1 MRAWYYATMIL
12 GQLLKTALKML
23 RNLVWVGII
32 LLCLSA
38 SSVPLRDPVENVR
51 RFTRQLEFE
60 FVGWT
65 LDALWSKIEQFSV
78 SATARMSEE
87 SRKEFVVEYFD
98 LLRESQQLQR
108 QVESIVGDPDEA
120 AQKGVLADLQEQLK
134 STQRTLIE
142 RQPLVESILQ
152 QQATFVLAEFGL
164 GLGGRIIPPLAFEF
178 TPLPLTLIVSPRE
191 IIQQDANI
199 PLDASLELSEKISLE
214 EQVDRALNV
223 SSLVTN
229 IGGIGTYP
237 TMVLESSSIAW
248 VIDTVIHEWAHN
260 YLTLR
265 PLGLNYLK
273 NSDLRTMN
281 ETTASIIGREVAR
294 QVLLRYYPDFVP
306 EPAEPSSEQPPED
319 PEAFNFRDEM
329 HETRITAD
337 RLLAEGQIEQAEQY
351 MQERRQFIW
360 DNGYRIRKLN
370 QAYFAFHGAYADV
383 PGGAAGDDP
392 VGNAVRELWD
402 RIETPAE
409 FLWTMSWMSDFSD
422 LQEELHDG
430 ATRP

>member
-1 MRAWYYATMIL
+1 VAP
-12 GQLLKTALKML
+12 QSLKSALNML
-23 RNLVWVGII
+23 RNLLLVGII
-32 LLCLSA
+32 VLCLSA
-38 SSVPLRDPVENVR
+38 SSVPLRDPAENVR

-78 SATARMSEE
+78 SATARMSEQN
-87 SRKEFVVEYFD
+87 RKEFVVEYFD
-98 LLRESQQLQR
+98 LLRESQQLHR
-108 QVESIVGDPDEA
+108 QVESIVGGQDEA
-120 AQKGVLADLQEQLK
+120 AQKGVLSDLQEQLK
-134 STQRTLIE
+134 LTQRTLIE

-152 QQATFVLAEFGL
+152 QQATYVLAELGF
-164 GLGGRIIPPLAFEF
+164 GLGGRITPPLVFEF

-191 IIQQDANI
+191 VISQDANI
-199 PLDASLELSEKISLE
+199 PLEANLELSEKISLE

-223 SSLVTN
+223 SSLVVN

-294 QVLLRYYPDFVP
+294 QVLLHYYPAFVP
-306 EPAEPSSEQPPED
+306 EPVEPSSEQPPED
-319 PEAFNFRDEM
+319 PEAFIFRAEM
-329 HETRITAD
+329 HETRITVD
-337 RLLAEGQIEQAEQY
+337 RLLAEGQIEKAEQY

-383 PGGAAGDDP
+383 PGGAAGDNP
-392 VGNAVRELWD
+392 VGDAVRKLWD
-402 RIETPAE
+402 RIESPAE
-409 FLWTMSWMSDFSD
+409 FLWTMSWMSNFSD
-422 LQEELHDG
+422 LQEEIHDG

>member
-1 MRAWYYATMIL
+1 MIL
-12 GQLLKTALKML
+12 GQLLKSAINIV
-23 RNLVWVGII
+23 RNLLWIAII

-38 SSVPLRDPVENVR
+38 SSVPFRDPVDNVR

-65 LDALWSKIEQFSV
+65 LDALWSKIEQFSI

-98 LLRESQQLQR
+98 LLRESQQLKH
-108 QVESIVGDPDEA
+108 QVESMVGDPDEA
-120 AQKGVLADLQEQLK
+120 AQKGVLSDLQEQLNL
-134 STQRTLIE
+134 TQRTLME

-152 QQATFVLAEFGL
+152 QQATFILAELGF
-164 GLGGRIIPPLAFEF
+164 GLGGRIFPPLAFEF

-191 IIQQDANI
+191 VIQQDANI
-199 PLDASLELSEKISLE
+199 PLDANMELSDKISLE
-214 EQVDRALNV
+214 EQVDRNLNV
-223 SSLVTN
+223 SSLVVN

-294 QVLLRYYPDFVP
+294 QVLLRYYPGFVP
-306 EPAEPSSEQPPED
+306 EPVEPSSEQPPED
-319 PEAFNFRDEM
+319 PEAFNFRAEM

-351 MQERRQFIW
+351 MQAQRQYIW

-392 VGNAVRELWD
+392 VGDAVRALWD
-402 RIETPAE
+402 RIESPAE
-409 FLWTMSWMSDFSD
+409 FLWTMSWMSNFSD
-422 LQEELHDG
+422 LQEEIHDG
-430 ATRP
+430 VTRP

>member
-134 STQRTLIE
+134 STQSTLIE

>member
-1 MRAWYYATMIL
+1 MIL
-12 GQLLKTALKML
+12 GQLLKSALNIL
-23 RNLVWVGII
+23 RNLLWIGII

-65 LDALWSKIEQFSV
+65 FDALWSKIEQFSV

-87 SRKEFVVEYFD
+87 SRQEFVVEYFD
-98 LLRESQQLQR
+98 LLRESKQLQR
-108 QVESIVGDPDEA
+108 QVESIGGDPDEA
-120 AQKGVLADLQEQLK
+120 AQQGVLSDLQEKLK
-134 STQRTLIE
+134 LAQRTLIE

-152 QQATFVLAEFGL
+152 QQATFVLAESGF

-191 IIQQDANI
+191 VIQQDANI
-199 PLDASLELSEKISLE
+199 PLDANMELSEKISLE
-214 EQVDRALNV
+214 EQIDRALNA
-223 SSLVTN
+223 SSLVVN

-237 TMVLESSSIAW
+237 TMVLESSFIAW

-273 NSDLRTMN
+273 NSDTRTMN

-294 QVLLRYYPDFVP
+294 QVLVRYYPDFVP
-306 EPAEPSSEQPPED
+306 EPVEPISEQPPED
-319 PEAFNFRDEM
+319 PQAFNFRAEM

-337 RLLAEGQIEQAEQY
+337 RLLAEGHIEQAEQY

-370 QAYFAFHGAYADV
+370 QAYFAFHGAYADE
-383 PGGAAGDDP
+383 PGGAAGENP
-392 VGNAVRELWD
+392 VGDAVRALWD
-402 RIETPAE
+402 RIESPAE

-430 ATRP
+430 ATKP

>member
-120 AQKGVLADLQEQLK
+120 AQKGVLADLQEHLK

-306 EPAEPSSEQPPED
+306 EPAEPSSEQTPED

>member
-1 MRAWYYATMIL
+1 MIL
-12 GQLLKTALKML
+12 GQLLKSAVNIV
-23 RNLVWVGII
+23 RNLLWIGII

-38 SSVPLRDPVENVR
+38 SSVQFRDPVDNVR

-120 AQKGVLADLQEQLK
+120 AQKGVLSDLQEQLK
-134 STQRTLIE
+134 LIQMTLME

-152 QQATFVLAEFGL
+152 QQATFVLAELGF

-191 IIQQDANI
+191 VILQDANI
-199 PLDASLELSEKISLE
+199 PLDANLELSEKISLE
-214 EQVDRALNV
+214 EQVDRALKV
-223 SSLVTN
+223 SSLVVN

-294 QVLLRYYPDFVP
+294 QVLLRYFPNFVP
-306 EPAEPSSEQPPED
+306 KPVEPSSEQSPED
-319 PEAFNFRDEM
+319 PEAFNFRAEM
-329 HETRITAD
+329 HETRIKAD
-337 RLLAEGQIEQAEQY
+337 RLLAQGQIEQAEQY
-351 MQERRQFIW
+351 MQDRRQYFW

-370 QAYFAFHGAYADV
+370 QAYFAFHGAYADE
-383 PGGAAGDDP
+383 PGGAAGENP
-392 VGNAVRELWD
+392 VGDAVRALWD
-402 RIETPAE
+402 KIESPAE
-409 FLWTMSWMSDFSD
+409 FLWTMSWMSNFSD
-422 LQEELHDG
+422 LQEEIHDG

>member
-1 MRAWYYATMIL
+1 MIL
-12 GQLLKTALKML
+12 GQLLKSAFNML
-23 RNLVWVGII
+23 RNLLWVGII
-32 LLCLSA
+32 LLSLSA

-98 LLRESQQLQR
+98 LLRESQQFQS

-120 AQKGVLADLQEQLK
+120 AQQGVFSDLQEQLK
-134 STQRTLIE
+134 LTQRTLIE

-152 QQATFVLAEFGL
+152 QQATFVLAELGL

-178 TPLPLTLIVSPRE
+178 TSLPLTLIVSPRE
-191 IIQQDANI
+191 VIQQDANI
-199 PLDASLELSEKISLE
+199 PLVANLELSAKISLE
-214 EQVDRALNV
+214 EQVDRTLNV
-223 SSLVTN
+223 SSLVVN

-273 NSDLRTMN
+273 DSDLRTMN

-294 QVLLRYYPDFVP
+294 QVLLRYYPDFA
-306 EPAEPSSEQPPED
+306 PALVELSSELPPED
-319 PEAFNFRDEM
+319 PEAFNLRAEM

-360 DNGYRIRKLN
+360 VNGYRIRKLN
-370 QAYFAFHGAYADV
+370 QAYFAFHGAYADE

-392 VGNAVRELWD
+392 VGDAVRELWD
-402 RIETPAE
+402 RIESPAE
-409 FLWTMSWMSDFSD
+409 FLWTMSWMSDLSD
-422 LQEELHDG
+422 LQEEIHDG

>member
-1 MRAWYYATMIL
+1 MIL
-12 GQLLKTALKML
+12 GQLLKSAINIV
-23 RNLVWVGII
+23 RNLLWIAII

-38 SSVPLRDPVENVR
+38 SSVPFRDPVDNVR

-65 LDALWSKIEQFSV
+65 LDALWSKIEQFSI

-120 AQKGVLADLQEQLK
+120 AQKGVLSDLQEQLNL
-134 STQRTLIE
+134 TQRTLME

-152 QQATFVLAEFGL
+152 QQATFILAELGF
-164 GLGGRIIPPLAFEF
+164 GLGGRIFPPLAFEF

-191 IIQQDANI
+191 VIQQDANI
-199 PLDASLELSEKISLE
+199 PLDANMELSDKISLE
-214 EQVDRALNV
+214 EQVDRNLNV
-223 SSLVTN
+223 SSLVVN

-294 QVLLRYYPDFVP
+294 QVLLRYYPGFVP
-306 EPAEPSSEQPPED
+306 EPVEPSSEQPLED
-319 PEAFNFRDEM
+319 PDAFNFRAEM

-351 MQERRQFIW
+351 MQAQRQYIW

-392 VGNAVRELWD
+392 VGDAVRALWD
-402 RIETPAE
+402 RIESPAE
-409 FLWTMSWMSDFSD
+409 FLWTMSWMSNFSD
-422 LQEELHDG
+422 LQEEIHDG
-430 ATRP
+430 VTRP

>member
-1 MRAWYYATMIL
+1 MIL

-383 PGGAAGDDP
+383 PGGAAGDNP

>member
-1 MRAWYYATMIL
+1 
-12 GQLLKTALKML
+12 
-23 RNLVWVGII
+23 
-32 LLCLSA
+32 
-38 SSVPLRDPVENVR
+38 
-51 RFTRQLEFE
+51 
-60 FVGWT
+60 
-65 LDALWSKIEQFSV
+65 
-78 SATARMSEE
+78 MSEE
-87 SRKEFVVEYFD
+87 SRQEFVVEYFD
-98 LLRESQQLQR
+98 LLRESKQLQR
-108 QVESIVGDPDEA
+108 QVESIGGDPDEA
-120 AQKGVLADLQEQLK
+120 AQQGVLSDLQEKLK
-134 STQRTLIE
+134 LAQRTLIE

-152 QQATFVLAEFGL
+152 QQATFVLAESGF

-191 IIQQDANI
+191 VIQQDANI
-199 PLDASLELSEKISLE
+199 PLDANMELSEKISLE
-214 EQVDRALNV
+214 EQIDRALNA
-223 SSLVTN
+223 SSLVVN

-237 TMVLESSSIAW
+237 TMVLESSFIAW

-273 NSDLRTMN
+273 NSDTRTMN

-294 QVLLRYYPDFVP
+294 QVLVRYYPDFVP
-306 EPAEPSSEQPPED
+306 EPVEPISEQPPED
-319 PEAFNFRDEM
+319 PQAFNFRAEM

-337 RLLAEGQIEQAEQY
+337 RLLAEGHIEQAEQY

-370 QAYFAFHGAYADV
+370 QAYFAFHGAYADE
-383 PGGAAGDDP
+383 PGGAAGENP
-392 VGNAVRELWD
+392 VGDAVRALWD
-402 RIETPAE
+402 RIESPAE

-430 ATRP
+430 ATKP

>member
-1 MRAWYYATMIL
+1 MIL

-134 STQRTLIE
+134 STQSTLIE

-199 PLDASLELSEKISLE
+199 PLDASLELSKKISLE